1 MLTENLRKNF
11 YHSKSRGADMAK
23 KGGLGT
29 GLDALFQDNSP
40 IESEKSI
47 ITLSVNEV
55 EPNREQ
61 PRKEFDEKA
70 LSELSK
76 SIEKNGVIQPI
87 LVRPVAGSVYQIVAG
102 ERRWRAARMAG
113 LQEVPVV
120 IREMSDEDAA
130 VFALIENLQR
140 EDLNPVEEAEGIRSL
155 IEEFGMTQEE
165 AADRVG
171 KSRTAVTNTLRLL
184 KLPANIL
191 SMVAQGKITAGH
203 ARALISLSDEG
214 EMLRIANAVIDNNLT
229 VREVEKTVKTSL
241 SGEKSKPSKRE
252 KKRDKYYDEVELAL
266 TEALGRKVK
275 IYLSK
280 GGKGTLEFE
289 FFGKEDLSK
298 LAKEFEK

>member
-1 MLTENLRKNF
+1 
-11 YHSKSRGADMAK
+11 MAK

-87 LVRPVAGSVYQIVAG
+87 LVRPVTGGAYRIVAG

-191 SMVAQGKITAGH
+191 SMVAKGKITAGH

-241 SGEKSKPSKRE
+241 SGEKAKPSKRE

-266 TEALGRKVK
+266 TQTLGRKVK

-298 LAKEFEK
+298 LAKEFDK

>member
-1 MLTENLRKNF
+1 
-11 YHSKSRGADMAK
+11 MAK

-87 LVRPVAGSVYQIVAG
+87 LVRPVTGGAYQIVAG

-191 SMVAQGKITAGH
+191 SMVAKGKITAGH

-241 SGEKSKPSKRE
+241 SGEKAKPSKRE

-266 TEALGRKVK
+266 TQTLGRKVK

-298 LAKEFEK
+298 LAKEFDK

>member
-1 MLTENLRKNF
+1 
-11 YHSKSRGADMAK
+11 MAK

-61 PRKEFDEKA
+61 PRKKFDEKA

-76 SIEKNGVIQPI
+76 SIEKNGVIQPV
-87 LVRPVAGSVYQIVAG
+87 LVRPSAGGAYQIVAG

-113 LQEVPVV
+113 LAEIPVV

-184 KLPANIL
+184 KLPQNIL
-191 SMVAQGKITAGH
+191 SMVSNGSITAGH
-203 ARALISLSDEG
+203 ARALISLEDEG
-214 EMLRIANAVIDNNLT
+214 EMLRIANAVIDNGLT
-229 VREVEKTVKTSL
+229 VRDVEKTVKAAL
-241 SGEKSKPSKRE
+241 AGNAAKPKKTE
-252 KKRDKYYDEVELAL
+252 KKRDKYYDEVELSL
-266 TEALGRKVK
+266 THTLGRKVR

-289 FFGKEDLSK
+289 FYGKEDLKK
-298 LAKEFEK
+298 LAKDFDK

>member
-1 MLTENLRKNF
+1 
-11 YHSKSRGADMAK
+11 MAK

-29 GLDALFQDNSP
+29 GLNALFQDNSP

-47 ITLSVNEV
+47 ITLSINEV

-61 PRKEFDEKA
+61 PRKEFNESA

-76 SIEKNGVIQPI
+76 SIEKNGIIQPI
-87 LVRPVAGSVYQIVAG
+87 LVRPKAGGSYQIVAG

-113 LQEVPVV
+113 LTEIPVV
-120 IREMSDEDAA
+120 VREMSDEEVA

-155 IEEFGMTQEE
+155 IEEFGMTQED

-184 KLPANIL
+184 KLPENIL
-191 SMVAQGKITAGH
+191 SMVAKGKITAGH
-203 ARALISLSDEG
+203 ARALISLEDEG
-214 EMLRIANAVIDNNLT
+214 RMLKIANAVIDNNLT
-229 VREVEKTVKTSL
+229 VREVEKMVKTAL
-241 SGEKSKPSKRE
+241 AGEKASPKKRE
-252 KKRDKYYDEVELAL
+252 KKRDNFYDEVELAL
-266 TEALGRKVK
+266 TQTLGRQVK

-289 FFGKEDLSK
+289 FFGKEDLNK
-298 LAKEFEK
+298 LAKEFDR

>member
-1 MLTENLRKNF
+1 
-11 YHSKSRGADMAK
+11 MAK

-40 IESEKSI
+40 IESEKSVL
-47 ITLSVNEV
+47 TLSVNEV

-87 LVRPVAGSVYQIVAG
+87 LVRPVTGGAYQIVAG

-184 KLPANIL
+184 KLPADIL
-191 SMVAQGKITAGH
+191 SMVAKGKITAGH

-241 SGEKSKPSKRE
+241 SGEKAKPSKRE

-298 LAKEFEK
+298 LAKEFDK

>member
-1 MLTENLRKNF
+1 
-11 YHSKSRGADMAK
+11 MAK

-47 ITLSVNEV
+47 ITLSINEV

-61 PRKEFDEKA
+61 PRKEFNESA

-87 LVRPVAGSVYQIVAG
+87 LVRPKAGGSYQIVAG

-113 LQEVPVV
+113 LTEIPVV
-120 IREMSDEDAA
+120 IREMSDEEAA

-184 KLPANIL
+184 KLPENIL
-191 SMVAQGKITAGH
+191 SMVAKGKITAGH
-203 ARALISLSDEG
+203 ARALISLEDEG
-214 EMLRIANAVIDNNLT
+214 RMLKIANAVIDNNLT
-229 VREVEKTVKTSL
+229 VREVEKMVKTEL
-241 SGEKSKPSKRE
+241 AGEKASPKKRE
-252 KKRDKYYDEVELAL
+252 KKRDNYYDEVELAL
-266 TEALGRKVK
+266 TQTLGRQVK

-289 FFGKEDLSK
+289 FFGKEDLNK
-298 LAKEFEK
+298 LAKEFDR

>member
-1 MLTENLRKNF
+1 
-11 YHSKSRGADMAK
+11 MAK

-40 IESEKSI
+40 IESEKSV

-87 LVRPVAGSVYQIVAG
+87 LVRPVTGGAYQIVAG

-184 KLPANIL
+184 KLPADIL
-191 SMVAQGKITAGH
+191 SMVAKGKITAGH

-241 SGEKSKPSKRE
+241 SGEKAKPSKRE

-298 LAKEFEK
+298 LAKEFDK

>member
-1 MLTENLRKNF
+1 
-11 YHSKSRGADMAK
+11 MAK

-87 LVRPVAGSVYQIVAG
+87 LVRPVTGGAYQIVAG

-184 KLPANIL
+184 KLPRNIL
-191 SMVAQGKITAGH
+191 SMVAKGKITAGH

-241 SGEKSKPSKRE
+241 SGEKAKPSKRE

-266 TEALGRKVK
+266 TQTLGRKVK

-298 LAKEFEK
+298 LAKEFDK

>member
-1 MLTENLRKNF
+1 
-11 YHSKSRGADMAK
+11 MAK

-87 LVRPVAGSVYQIVAG
+87 LVRPVTGGTYQIVAG

-113 LQEVPVV
+113 LTEVPVV

-184 KLPANIL
+184 KLPADIL
-191 SMVAQGKITAGH
+191 SMVAKGKITAGH

-241 SGEKSKPSKRE
+241 SGEKAKPSKRE

-298 LAKEFEK
+298 LAKEFDK

>member
-1 MLTENLRKNF
+1 
-11 YHSKSRGADMAK
+11 MAK

-87 LVRPVAGSVYQIVAG
+87 LVRPVTGGAYQIVAG

-184 KLPANIL
+184 KLPQNIL
-191 SMVAQGKITAGH
+191 SMVAKGKITAGH

-241 SGEKSKPSKRE
+241 SGEKAKPSKRE

-266 TEALGRKVK
+266 TQALGRKVK

-298 LAKEFEK
+298 LAKEFDK

>member
-1 MLTENLRKNF
+1 
-11 YHSKSRGADMAK
+11 MAK

-61 PRKEFDEKA
+61 PRKKFDEKA

-76 SIEKNGVIQPI
+76 SIEKNGVIQPV
-87 LVRPVAGSVYQIVAG
+87 LVRPSAGGAYQIVAG

-113 LQEVPVV
+113 LAEIPV

-184 KLPANIL
+184 KLPQNIL
-191 SMVAQGKITAGH
+191 SMVSNGSITAGH
-203 ARALISLSDEG
+203 ARALISLEDEG
-214 EMLRIANAVIDNNLT
+214 EMLRIANAVIDNGLT
-229 VREVEKTVKTSL
+229 VRDVEKTVKAAL
-241 SGEKSKPSKRE
+241 AGNAAKPKKTE
-252 KKRDKYYDEVELAL
+252 KKRDKYYDEVELSL
-266 TEALGRKVK
+266 THTLGRKVR

-289 FFGKEDLSK
+289 FYGKEDLKK
-298 LAKEFEK
+298 LAKDFDK

>member
-1 MLTENLRKNF
+1 
-11 YHSKSRGADMAK
+11 MAK

-61 PRKEFDEKA
+61 PRKKFDEKA

-76 SIEKNGVIQPI
+76 SIEKNGVIQPV
-87 LVRPVAGSVYQIVAG
+87 LVRPSAGGAYQIVAG

-113 LQEVPVV
+113 LAEIPVV

-184 KLPANIL
+184 KLPQNIL
-191 SMVAQGKITAGH
+191 SMVSNGSITAGH
-203 ARALISLSDEG
+203 ARALISLEDEG
-214 EMLRIANAVIDNNLT
+214 EMLRIANAVIDNGLT
-229 VREVEKTVKTSL
+229 VRDVEKTVKAAL
-241 SGEKSKPSKRE
+241 AGNAAKPKKTE

-266 TEALGRKVK
+266 THTLGRKVR

-289 FFGKEDLSK
+289 FYGKEDLKK
-298 LAKEFEK
+298 LAKDFDK

>member
-1 MLTENLRKNF
+1 
-11 YHSKSRGADMAK
+11 MAK

-40 IESEKSI
+40 IESEKSVL
-47 ITLSVNEV
+47 TLSVNEV

-61 PRKEFDEKA
+61 PRKEFDENA

-76 SIEKNGVIQPI
+76 SIEQNGVIQPI
-87 LVRPVAGSVYQIVAG
+87 LVRPVTGGTYQIVAG

-113 LQEVPVV
+113 LAEVPVI
-120 IREMSDEDAA
+120 IREMSDEEAA

-140 EDLNPVEEAEGIRSL
+140 EDLNPIEEAVGIRSL
-155 IEEFGMTQEE
+155 IDEFGMTQDE

-171 KSRTAVTNTLRLL
+171 KSRVAVTNTLRLL
-184 KLPANIL
+184 KLPENIL
-191 SMVAQGKITAGH
+191 SMVAKGKIAAGH
-203 ARALISLSDEG
+203 ARALISLEDEG
-214 EMLRIANAVIDNNLT
+214 RMLKIANAVIDNNLT
-229 VREVEKTVKTSL
+229 VREVEKMVKTEL
-241 SGEKSKPSKRE
+241 SGENAKPQKRQ

-266 TEALGRKVK
+266 TQTLGRKVK

-289 FFGKEDLSK
+289 FFGKEDLTK
-298 LAKEFEK
+298 LAKEFDK

>member
-1 MLTENLRKNF
+1 
-11 YHSKSRGADMAK
+11 MAK

-87 LVRPVAGSVYQIVAG
+87 LVRPVTGGAYQIVAG

-184 KLPANIL
+184 KLPADIL
-191 SMVAQGKITAGH
+191 SMVAKGKITAGH

-241 SGEKSKPSKRE
+241 SGEKAKPSKRE

-298 LAKEFEK
+298 LAKEFDK

>member
-1 MLTENLRKNF
+1 
-11 YHSKSRGADMAK
+11 MAK

-61 PRKEFDEKA
+61 PRKEFNESA

-87 LVRPVAGSVYQIVAG
+87 LVRPKAGGAYQIVAG
-102 ERRWRAARMAG
+102 ERRWRASRMAG
-113 LQEVPVV
+113 LTEIPVV
-120 IREMSDEDAA
+120 IREMSDEEAA

-184 KLPANIL
+184 KLPENIL
-191 SMVAQGKITAGH
+191 SMVAKGKITAGH
-203 ARALISLSDEG
+203 ARALISLEDEG
-214 EMLRIANAVIDNNLT
+214 KMLKIANAVIDNNLT
-229 VREVEKTVKTSL
+229 VREVEKTVKTAL
-241 SGEKSKPSKRE
+241 AGENAKPQKRE

-266 TEALGRKVK
+266 TETLGRKVK

-289 FFGKEDLSK
+289 FFGKEDLNK
-298 LAKEFEK
+298 LAKEFDK

>member
-1 MLTENLRKNF
+1 
-11 YHSKSRGADMAK
+11 MAK

-47 ITLSVNEV
+47 ITLSINEV

-61 PRKEFDEKA
+61 PRKEFNESA
-70 LSELSK
+70 LTELSK
-76 SIEKNGVIQPI
+76 SIEKNGIIQPI
-87 LVRPVAGSVYQIVAG
+87 LVRPKAGGSYQIVAG

-113 LQEVPVV
+113 LMEIPVV

-184 KLPANIL
+184 KLPENIL
-191 SMVAQGKITAGH
+191 SMVAKGKITAGH
-203 ARALISLSDEG
+203 ARALISLEDEG
-214 EMLRIANAVIDNNLT
+214 RMLKIANAVIDNNLT
-229 VREVEKTVKTSL
+229 VREVEKMVKTAL
-241 SGEKSKPSKRE
+241 AGENAKPKKRE
-252 KKRDKYYDEVELAL
+252 KKRDQFYDEVELAL
-266 TEALGRKVK
+266 TQTLGRQVK

-289 FFGKEDLSK
+289 FFGKEDLNK
-298 LAKEFEK
+298 LAKEFDR

>member
-1 MLTENLRKNF
+1 
-11 YHSKSRGADMAK
+11 MAK

-47 ITLSVNEV
+47 ITLSINEV

-61 PRKEFDEKA
+61 PRKEFNESA

-87 LVRPVAGSVYQIVAG
+87 LVRPVAGGAYQIVAG
-102 ERRWRAARMAG
+102 ERRWRASRMAG
-113 LQEVPVV
+113 LTEIPVV

-184 KLPANIL
+184 KLPENIL
-191 SMVAQGKITAGH
+191 SMVAKGKITAGH
-203 ARALISLSDEG
+203 ARALISLEDEG
-214 EMLRIANAVIDNNLT
+214 KMLKIANAVIDNSLT
-229 VREVEKTVKTSL
+229 VREVEKAVKTAL
-241 SGEKSKPSKRE
+241 AGESAKPQKRE
-252 KKRDKYYDEVELAL
+252 KKRDSFYDEVELAL
-266 TEALGRKVK
+266 TEVLGRKVK

-289 FFGKEDLSK
+289 FFGKEDLNK
-298 LAKEFEK
+298 LAKEFDK

>member
-1 MLTENLRKNF
+1 
-11 YHSKSRGADMAK
+11 MAK

-40 IESEKSI
+40 IESEKSVM
-47 ITLSVNEV
+47 TLSVNEV

-61 PRKEFDEKA
+61 PRKEFDENA

-76 SIEKNGVIQPI
+76 SIEQNGVIQPI
-87 LVRPVAGSVYQIVAG
+87 LVRPVTGGTYQIVAG

-113 LQEVPVV
+113 LTEVPVI
-120 IREMSDEDAA
+120 IREMSDEEAA

-140 EDLNPVEEAEGIRSL
+140 EDLNPIEEAVGIRSL
-155 IEEFGMTQEE
+155 IDEFGMTQDE

-171 KSRTAVTNTLRLL
+171 KSRVTVTNTLRLL
-184 KLPANIL
+184 KLPENIL
-191 SMVAQGKITAGH
+191 SMVAKGKITAGH
-203 ARALISLSDEG
+203 ARALISLEDEG
-214 EMLRIANAVIDNNLT
+214 RMLKIANAVIDNNLT
-229 VREVEKTVKTSL
+229 VREVEKMVKTEL
-241 SGEKSKPSKRE
+241 SGENAKPQKRQ

-266 TEALGRKVK
+266 TQTLGRKVK

-289 FFGKEDLSK
+289 FFGKEDLTK
-298 LAKEFEK
+298 LAKEFDK

>member
-1 MLTENLRKNF
+1 
-11 YHSKSRGADMAK
+11 MAK

-47 ITLSVNEV
+47 MTLSINEV

-61 PRKEFDEKA
+61 PRKEFDENA

-76 SIEKNGVIQPI
+76 SIEQNGVIQPI
-87 LVRPVAGSVYQIVAG
+87 LVRPVTGGTYQIVAG

-113 LQEVPVV
+113 LTEVPVI
-120 IREMSDEDAA
+120 IREMSDEEAA

-140 EDLNPVEEAEGIRSL
+140 EDLNPIEEAVGIRSL
-155 IEEFGMTQEE
+155 IDEFGMTQDE

-171 KSRTAVTNTLRLL
+171 KSRVAVTNTLRLL
-184 KLPANIL
+184 KLPENIL
-191 SMVAQGKITAGH
+191 SMVAKGKITAGH
-203 ARALISLSDEG
+203 ARALISLEDEG
-214 EMLRIANAVIDNNLT
+214 RMLKIANAVIDNNLT
-229 VREVEKTVKTSL
+229 VREVEKMVKTEL
-241 SGEKSKPSKRE
+241 SGENAKPQKRQ

-266 TEALGRKVK
+266 TQTLGRKVK

-289 FFGKEDLSK
+289 FFGKEDLTK
-298 LAKEFEK
+298 LAKEFDK

>member
-1 MLTENLRKNF
+1 
-11 YHSKSRGADMAK
+11 MAK

-47 ITLSVNEV
+47 ITLSINEV

-61 PRKEFDEKA
+61 PRKEFNESA

-87 LVRPVAGSVYQIVAG
+87 LVRPVAGGAYQIVAG
-102 ERRWRAARMAG
+102 ERRWRASRMAG
-113 LQEVPVV
+113 LTEIPVV
-120 IREMSDEDAA
+120 IREMSDEEAA

-155 IEEFGMTQEE
+155 IEKFGMTQEE

-184 KLPANIL
+184 KLPGNIL
-191 SMVAQGKITAGH
+191 SMVAKGKITAGH
-203 ARALISLSDEG
+203 ARALISLEDEG
-214 EMLRIANAVIDNNLT
+214 EMLKIANAVIDNNLT
-229 VREVEKTVKTSL
+229 VREVEKTVKTAL
-241 SGEKSKPSKRE
+241 NGERAKPQKRE
-252 KKRDKYYDEVELAL
+252 KKRDSFYDEVELAL
-266 TEALGRKVK
+266 TEILGRKVK

-289 FFGKEDLSK
+289 FFGKEDLNK
-298 LAKEFEK
+298 LAKEFDK

>member
-1 MLTENLRKNF
+1 
-11 YHSKSRGADMAK
+11 MAK

-47 ITLSVNEV
+47 ITLSINEV

-61 PRKEFDEKA
+61 PRKEFNESA

-87 LVRPVAGSVYQIVAG
+87 LVRPVAGGAYQIVAG
-102 ERRWRAARMAG
+102 ERRWRASRMAG
-113 LQEVPVV
+113 LTEIPVV

-184 KLPANIL
+184 KLPENIL
-191 SMVAQGKITAGH
+191 SMVAKGKITAGH
-203 ARALISLSDEG
+203 ARALISLEDEG
-214 EMLRIANAVIDNNLT
+214 KMLKIANAVIDNGLT
-229 VREVEKTVKTSL
+229 VREVEKAVKTALNDESA
-241 SGEKSKPSKRE
+241 KPTKRE
-252 KKRDKYYDEVELAL
+252 TKRDKFYDEVELAL

-289 FFGKEDLSK
+289 FFGKEDLNK
-298 LAKEFEK
+298 LAKEFDK

>member
-1 MLTENLRKNF
+1 
-11 YHSKSRGADMAK
+11 MAK

-47 ITLSVNEV
+47 LTLSVNEV

-76 SIEKNGVIQPI
+76 SIGKNGVIQPI
-87 LVRPVAGSVYQIVAG
+87 LVRPVAESAYQIVAG

-113 LQEVPVV
+113 LTEIPVV

-140 EDLNPVEEAEGIRSL
+140 EDLNPVEEAEGLRSL
-155 IEEFGMTQEE
+155 IEEFGMTQDA

-184 KLPANIL
+184 KLPENIL
-191 SMVAQGKITAGH
+191 SMVAKGKITAGH

-229 VREVEKTVKTSL
+229 VREVEKTVKTAL
-241 SGEKSKPSKRE
+241 AGKTAKPQKCE
-252 KKRDKYYDEVELAL
+252 KKRDKFYDEVELAL
-266 TEALGRKVK
+266 TQALGRNVK

-289 FFGKEDLSK
+289 FFGKEDLTQ
-298 LAKEFEK
+298 LAKDFDK

>member
-1 MLTENLRKNF
+1 
-11 YHSKSRGADMAK
+11 MAK

-61 PRKEFDEKA
+61 PRKEFNESA

-87 LVRPVAGSVYQIVAG
+87 LVRPKAGGAYQIVAG
-102 ERRWRAARMAG
+102 ERRWRASRMAG
-113 LQEVPVV
+113 LTEIPVV
-120 IREMSDEDAA
+120 IREMSDEEAA

-184 KLPANIL
+184 KLPQNIL
-191 SMVAQGKITAGH
+191 SMVAKGKITAGH
-203 ARALISLSDEG
+203 ARALISLEDEG
-214 EMLRIANAVIDNNLT
+214 EMLKIANAVIDNNLT
-229 VREVEKTVKTSL
+229 VREVEKTVKSAL
-241 SGEKSKPSKRE
+241 AGENAKPQKRE

-266 TEALGRKVK
+266 THTLGRKVK

-289 FFGKEDLSK
+289 FFGKEDLNK
-298 LAKEFEK
+298 LAKEFDK

>member
-1 MLTENLRKNF
+1 
-11 YHSKSRGADMAK
+11 MAK

-87 LVRPVAGSVYQIVAG
+87 LVRPVTGGAYQIVAG

-113 LQEVPVV
+113 LTEVPVV

-191 SMVAQGKITAGH
+191 SMVAKGKITAGH
-203 ARALISLSDEG
+203 ARALISLEDEG
-214 EMLRIANAVIDNNLT
+214 EMMRIANAVTDNNLT
-229 VREVEKTVKTSL
+229 VREVEKIVKTSL
-241 SGEKSKPSKRE
+241 AGEKSKPSKRE

-266 TEALGRKVK
+266 TQALGRKVK

-289 FFGKEDLSK
+289 FFGKEDLNK
-298 LAKEFEK
+298 LAKEFDK

>member
-1 MLTENLRKNF
+1 
-11 YHSKSRGADMAK
+11 MAK

-47 ITLSVNEV
+47 ITLSINEV

-61 PRKEFDEKA
+61 PRKEFNESA

-87 LVRPVAGSVYQIVAG
+87 LVRPVAGGAYQIVAG
-102 ERRWRAARMAG
+102 ERRWRASRMAG
-113 LQEVPVV
+113 LTEIPVV
-120 IREMSDEDAA
+120 IREMSDEEAA

-184 KLPANIL
+184 KLPQNIL
-191 SMVAQGKITAGH
+191 SMVAKGKITAGH
-203 ARALISLSDEG
+203 ARALISLEDEG
-214 EMLRIANAVIDNNLT
+214 EMLKIANAVIDNNLT
-229 VREVEKTVKTSL
+229 VREVEKTVKSAL
-241 SGEKSKPSKRE
+241 AGENAKPQKRE

-266 TEALGRKVK
+266 THTLGRKVK

-289 FFGKEDLSK
+289 FFGKEDLNK
-298 LAKEFEK
+298 LAKEFDK

>member
-1 MLTENLRKNF
+1 
-11 YHSKSRGADMAK
+11 MAK

-87 LVRPVAGSVYQIVAG
+87 LVRPVTGGAYRIVAG

-113 LQEVPVV
+113 LTEVPVV

-191 SMVAQGKITAGH
+191 SMVAKGKITAGH

-241 SGEKSKPSKRE
+241 SGEKAKPSKRE

-266 TEALGRKVK
+266 TQALGRKVK

-298 LAKEFEK
+298 LAKEFDK

>member
-1 MLTENLRKNF
+1 
-11 YHSKSRGADMAK
+11 MAK

-87 LVRPVAGSVYQIVAG
+87 LVRPVTGGAYQIVAG

-113 LQEVPVV
+113 LTEVPVV

-184 KLPANIL
+184 KLPRNIL
-191 SMVAQGKITAGH
+191 SMVAKGKITAGH

-241 SGEKSKPSKRE
+241 SGEKAKPSKRE

-298 LAKEFEK
+298 LAKEFDK

>member
-1 MLTENLRKNF
+1 
-11 YHSKSRGADMAK
+11 MAK

-40 IESEKSI
+40 IESEKSV

-87 LVRPVAGSVYQIVAG
+87 LVRPVTGGAYQIVAG

-113 LQEVPVV
+113 LTEVPVV

-184 KLPANIL
+184 KLPADIL
-191 SMVAQGKITAGH
+191 SMVAKGKITAGH

-241 SGEKSKPSKRE
+241 SGEKAKPSKRE

-289 FFGKEDLSK
+289 FFGKEDLLK
-298 LAKEFEK
+298 LAKEFDK

>member
-1 MLTENLRKNF
+1 
-11 YHSKSRGADMAK
+11 MAK

-47 ITLSVNEV
+47 ITLSINEV

-61 PRKEFDEKA
+61 PRKEFNESA

-76 SIEKNGVIQPI
+76 SIEKNGIIQPV
-87 LVRPVAGSVYQIVAG
+87 LVRPKAGSSYQIVAG

-113 LQEVPVV
+113 LTEIPVV

-184 KLPANIL
+184 KLPENIL
-191 SMVAQGKITAGH
+191 SMVAKGKITAGH
-203 ARALISLSDEG
+203 ARALISLEDEG
-214 EMLRIANAVIDNNLT
+214 RMLKIANAVIDNSLT
-229 VREVEKTVKTSL
+229 VREVEKMVKTAL
-241 SGEKSKPSKRE
+241 SGEKASPKKRE
-252 KKRDKYYDEVELAL
+252 KKRDNYYDEVELAL
-266 TEALGRKVK
+266 TQTLGRKVK

-298 LAKEFEK
+298 LAKEFDR

>member
-1 MLTENLRKNF
+1 
-11 YHSKSRGADMAK
+11 MAK

-40 IESEKSI
+40 IESEKSV

-70 LSELSK
+70 LAELSK

-87 LVRPVAGSVYQIVAG
+87 LVRPVAGSSYQIVAG
-102 ERRWRAARMAG
+102 ERRWRAARLAG
-113 LQEVPVV
+113 LTEIPVV
-120 IREMSDEDAA
+120 IREMSDEEAA

-140 EDLNPVEEAEGIRSL
+140 EDLNPVEEAQGIRSL
-155 IEEFGMTQEE
+155 IEEFGMTQEA

-171 KSRTAVTNTLRLL
+171 KSRVAVTNTLRLL
-184 KLPANIL
+184 KLPQNIL
-191 SMVAQGKITAGH
+191 SMVAKGKITAGH
-203 ARALISLSDEG
+203 ARALISIEDE
-214 EMLRIANAVIDNNLT
+214 EKMLKIANTAIDNSLT
-229 VREVEKTVKTSL
+229 VREVEKMVKTAL
-241 SGEKSKPSKRE
+241 SGENAKPKKRE
-252 KKRDKYYDEVELAL
+252 TKRDKYYDEVELAL
-266 TEALGRKVK
+266 TQTLGRKVK

-289 FFGKEDLSK
+289 FFGKDDLTK
-298 LAKEFEK
+298 LAKEFDK